1 MMLIKGGKLLSE
13 HTIAIATAA
22 YAPSTYSAL
31 KIEQVEITMQGGTP
45 YFFATNNKVLSSI
58 LMHDVTFKG
67 AFLLSNIQPTTKV
80 NLSKVTIDPDF
91 VGATPSQEAKINY
104 GTEAR
109 PLSEIVEAGVRV
121 KGEGGNPYSADT
133 DWNTVKA
140 VKDATE
146 DYQKKI
152 VISEAP
158 VARYEAIFYLDPVG
172 LNLEVKKD
180 GVVIPAIGDTPAKKI
195 YELKD

>member
-13 HTIAIATAA
+13 HTIAIAAAA
-22 YAPSTYSAL
+22 YAPSTHSAL
-31 KIEQVEITMQGGTP
+31 KIEQVEIAMQGGTP
-45 YFFATNNKVLSSI
+45 YFFAANNKVLSSV

-91 VGATPSQEAKINY
+91 VGATPSQEAKINC

-109 PLSEIVEAGVRV
+109 PLSKIVEAGVTV

-158 VARYEAIFYLDPVG
+158 VVKYKATFHLDPAG
-172 LNLEVKKD
+172 LSLEVKKD
-180 GVVIPAIGDTPAKKI
+180 GVVISATTETAAQKV
-195 YELKD
+195 YELEN